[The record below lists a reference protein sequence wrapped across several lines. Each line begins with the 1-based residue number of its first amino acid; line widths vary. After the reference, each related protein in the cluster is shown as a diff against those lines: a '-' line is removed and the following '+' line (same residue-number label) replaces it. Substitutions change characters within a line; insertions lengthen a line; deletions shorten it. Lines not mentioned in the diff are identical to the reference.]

1 MQGGAEISLQEL
13 SGRRVL
19 VLGLGRSG
27 QSAAA
32 FCAARGADVV
42 AADERALDALGP
54 IELPPGVERVVGE
67 PFPPSRDFD
76 LVVPSPGVPPARY
89 EKGAAR
95 VWGDVELAARALSI
109 PIVAV
114 TGTNGKSTTT
124 CLVEAMLRAAGFRAR
139 AAGNLGTPA
148 LELVGEPLDVAVL
161 EVSSFQL
168 ETIESFAPHVA
179 VLLNVTPDHL
189 DRHGSFGAYAAAKA
203 RIFENQ
209 GPEDVAVLNADDA
222 ASRTIAPGLEARVF
236 EFGAHGPFERGAWLD
251 TGSAVLRSEPAG
263 TLTRLPLDGVAL
275 LGAHNRENLLAAL
288 CAAVAAGAEPE
299 KAFAAAE
306 DFEGLPHRSQSV
318 GRVDGVLYV
327 DDSKATNP
335 SAALRSAEGFG
346 TNLVWIGGGRAKGL
360 DLAPLAEGLRSQ
372 LRAAIL
378 LGEAA
383 GALEQALGPRVD
395 CHRAASME
403 AAVRHAH
410 ELAQPGDVVLL
421 SPGCSSLDQFRNFE
435 ERGDRFQDAVRGLAQ
450 PGDSA

>member
-1 MQGGAEISLQEL
+1 MHDALRSLQEL
-13 SGRRVL
+13 SKQRVL

-32 FCAARGADVV
+32 FCAARGAHVV
-42 AADERALDALGP
+42 AADERSAEALGP
-54 IELPPGVERVVGE
+54 IELPAGVTRSVGE

-89 EKGAAR
+89 RDGARR

-124 CLVEAMLRAAGFRAR
+124 CLVEAMLRAAGFRAQ
-139 AAGNLGTPA
+139 AAGNLGRPA
-148 LELVGEPLDVAVL
+148 LDLVGVPLDVAVL

-179 VLLNVTPDHL
+179 VLLNLTPDHL

-209 GPEDVAVLNADDA
+209 GPDDVAVVNADDA
-222 ASRTIAPGLEARVF
+222 AARTLARSLTPRLF
-236 EFGAHGPFERGAWLD
+236 EFGRHGPFERGAWLD
-251 TGSAVLRSEPAG
+251 AGSAVLRSDPTGPLA
-263 TLTRLPLDGVAL
+263 RLSLDGVAL

-288 CAAVAAGAEPE
+288 CAAVAAGAAPE
-299 KAFAAAE
+299 KAFRAALG
-306 DFEGLPHRSQSV
+306 FEGLPHRSQAV
-318 GRVDGVLYV
+318 ARIDDVHYV

-335 SAALRSAEGFG
+335 SAALRCAEGFG
-346 TNLVWIGGGRAKGL
+346 ESLVWIGGGRAKGL
-360 DLAPLAEGLRSQ
+360 DLTPLAEGLRPR

-383 GALEQALGPRVD
+383 DALTDALGAGVD

-403 AAVRHAH
+403 AAVQRART
-410 ELAQPGDVVLL
+410 LAKPGDVVLL
-421 SPGCSSLDQFRNFE
+421 SPGCSSLDQFRDFE
-435 ERGDRFQDAVRGLAQ
+435 ERGDQFQRAVRSLSN